1 MGTLRGYSVNT
12 PPYYFKRLH
21 ANALLAQDPTKQ
33 RKSCVAPPCTV
44 EKLETVTQHPETT
57 VQLIHP
63 EQGSFCS
70 QYIYIYI
77 HHTYWFLSYIYLSI
91 YIYLYIY
98 IRYTHTETRGHLRH
112 GQALADR
119 VTQRLPLK
127 RWEHLQI
134 IMADSF
140 CDGNIATMRDT
151 ERYSTSILI
160 NQSINQ

>member
-1 MGTLRGYSVNT
+1 MPT
-12 PPYYFKRLH
+12 PCWLKT
-21 ANALLAQDPTKQ
+21 PTKQ

-44 EKLETVTQHPETT
+44 ETLETVTQHSETT

-77 HHTYWFLSYIYLSI
+77 YIHTSHLLIFVLYLSIYIYI

-98 IRYTHTETRGHLRH
+98 IYVIHIQKHAAICAMARP
-112 GQALADR
+112 LADR

-160 NQSINQ
+160 NQSINSHH